1 MTDKGSLDT
10 WDMDAAF
17 TVTFPGGKVKP
28 FGFAMTGP
36 MISPVLTVDVKAIT
50 DTYDAH
56 WEKVA
61 ADKKAAEDARKAHLK
76 ALMDEQ
82 QNYAKNIQQRLFKDV
97 IPELEARRKMTTDA
111 DILAKYKEIDDR
123 VKEVSK
129 GLDEVIVQG
138 LVPEFDESLPKA
150 LGEKNSQLDDRSA
163 GFKNEI
169 LGVYEQ
175 DVKKRINGFYNKIVD
190 NYNRSK
196 ADVNTYRDNYGVFGR
211 RLAMIKTMLDIEQDD
226 RVIEMKKEIEDR
238 LLALD
243 AVNTQVV
250 NFHLFNFFNIARYRN
265 ILSPRT

>member
-1 MTDKGSLDT
+1 MNAQYTFDNAVFEAPGWTVSMTDKGSLDT
-10 WDMDAAF
+10 WDMDAGF

-36 MISPVLTVDVKAIT
+36 MISPALTVDVKAIT

-150 LGEKNSQLDDRSA
+150 LGEKIHSWTTVQPDLKTKYLAFMSRTLKRELTVSTTKSSTITTVRKRMSTLTVTTTAFSA
-163 GFKNEI
+163 G
-169 LGVYEQ
+169 VW
-175 DVKKRINGFYNKIVD
+175 R
-190 NYNRSK
+190 
-196 ADVNTYRDNYGVFGR
+196 
-211 RLAMIKTMLDIEQDD
+211 
-226 RVIEMKKEIEDR
+226 
-238 LLALD
+238 
-243 AVNTQVV
+243 
-250 NFHLFNFFNIARYRN
+250 
-265 ILSPRT
+265 

>member
-1 MTDKGSLDT
+1 
-10 WDMDAAF
+10 
-17 TVTFPGGKVKP
+17 
-28 FGFAMTGP
+28 
-36 MISPVLTVDVKAIT
+36 
-50 DTYDAH
+50 
-56 WEKVA
+56 
-61 ADKKAAEDARKAHLK
+61 
-76 ALMDEQ
+76 
-82 QNYAKNIQQRLFKDV
+82 
-97 IPELEARRKMTTDA
+97 MTTGC
-111 DILAKYKEIDDR
+111 
-123 VKEVSK
+123 KEVSK

-250 NFHLFNFFNIARYRN
+250 KDY
-265 ILSPRT
+265 ILCRTVMISGSWKIMPPNCQAWRCSRRRFETAE